1 MNLNKLEQVISNSL
15 TKDKVS
21 HQTQILIKLISYI
34 YIQPKGK
41 EISTDMFVA
50 SVRALEKVDPSES
63 LILGETLVE
72 RIPSIPVY
80 RRMIGIYITLNQLDR
95 AEKLIENLP
104 NSEWSQKAKKRIES
118 LQKLN
123 AGIIDGESNKSKL
136 FNIIKPVEKP
146 PFFENVTMACLL
158 YTSPSPRDDR

>member
-1 MNLNKLEQVISNSL
+1 MRRFMNLNKLEQVIFNSL
-15 TKDKVS
+15 SKDKVS

-104 NSEWSQKAKKRIES
+104 NSEWSQKAKKRIE
-118 LQKLN
+118 
-123 AGIIDGESNKSKL
+123 
-136 FNIIKPVEKP
+136 
-146 PFFENVTMACLL
+146 
-158 YTSPSPRDDR
+158 